1 MRKNNFAEW
10 PGIRSVM
17 TANPFITLDD
27 ITVRVRDRWYLKGTS
42 WQINQNEQW
51 AIVGPN
57 GSGKSTLVKAIMG
70 VVPIVKGRIT
80 CGGNGSSTKALEDR
94 VGYVSSEQHGEI
106 IARENLEET
115 FRDFSG
121 SAGFTTAR
129 GLLGRS
135 ATGSFPL
142 CPSTDPR
149 SLPSQ
154 LGIEHLLERPVRAL
168 SAGELRRILIARALL
183 EGPELLILDEPFE
196 DLDAPSRRSLAGV
209 MGGLVSHGV
218 QIILIT
224 HRLEE
229 IVDCITHVLYLK
241 DGHIS
246 LKGSKE
252 EILGEIAPVYA
263 AEGNDSVT
271 SDAFPSRTG
280 DAAKW
285 CSRLPRPKRDVAAH
299 LPAVLVQMKDVTVRY
314 GDVVPLD
321 RFSWT
326 VRQGENWALLGPN
339 GAGKT
344 TVLNLIM
351 GNNLQ
356 SYANEI
362 FLFGKKKGSGE
373 SIWDIKKHI
382 GFVSADT
389 NATYQQGITAFDVIC
404 SGFFDSVGLY
414 RQCSDQQIRVAR
426 QWCRELGIEEVVD
439 TPFDRLSYGER
450 QLVLLARA
458 LVKSPRLLIL
468 DEPCSGL
475 DPVNRKNFLRLLD
488 YVGSQT
494 AASLIY
500 VTHHLR
506 EILPCITHR
515 MRLERGRVVPDH
527 LPPAPTTMASMS

>member
-1 MRKNNFAEW
+1 
-10 PGIRSVM
+10 
-17 TANPFITLDD
+17 
-27 ITVRVRDRWYLKGTS
+27 
-42 WQINQNEQW
+42 
-51 AIVGPN
+51 
-57 GSGKSTLVKAIMG
+57 
-70 VVPIVKGRIT
+70 
-80 CGGNGSSTKALEDR
+80 
-94 VGYVSSEQHGEI
+94 VGYVSSEQHREI

-121 SAGFTTAR
+121 SDGFTAAR
-129 GLLGRS
+129 GLLGRF
-135 ATGSFPL
+135 ATGSFQL

-149 SLPSQ
+149 SLPSH

-183 EGPELLILDEPFE
+183 EGPELMILDEPFE
-196 DLDAPSRRSLAGV
+196 DLDAPSRRSLSEAI
-209 MGGLVSHGV
+209 GGLASQGV

-229 IVDCITHVLYLK
+229 IIDCITHVLYLK

-252 EILGEIAPVYA
+252 EILGEIAPVYV
-263 AEGNDSVT
+263 AEGNGTVT
-271 SDAFPSRTG
+271 SGAFPPLPG
-280 DAAKW
+280 DAVKW
-285 CSRLPRPKRDVAAH
+285 CSRLPRPKGDATTR
-299 LPAVLVQMKDVTVRY
+299 LPPLLIQMKDVTVHY

-426 QWCRELGIEEVVD
+426 QWCREFGIEAVVD
-439 TPFDRLSYGER
+439 APFDRLSNGQR

-458 LVKSPRLLIL
+458 LVKSPCLLIL

-475 DPVNRKNFLRLLD
+475 DPVNRKNFLRVID

-506 EILPCITHR
+506 EIPPCITHR

-527 LPPAPTTMASMS
+527 LPPVPTTMASMS